1 MSQIRPLPC
10 PPLLLITDRHQTDD
24 LVATVRTA
32 LANGCRWVSLREK
45 DLPLAAQQALL
56 EQLRPLLCAVGG
68 VLMVHGNVNL
78 ARQCRGLHLPA
89 GGDVVAA
96 RTNLGP
102 HALIGISCHHPTE
115 LQAAAA
121 AGADYATLSPIFP
134 SASKPGY
141 GPTLGPAA
149 LADAPLPVLALG
161 GVGPDNLAAC
171 LEAGAAGAALM
182 GGPMRRPEQM
192 AGLAAL
198 CQARAIVNPPPG

>member
-1 MSQIRPLPC
+1 
-10 PPLLLITDRHQTDD
+10 LLLITDRHQTDD

-32 LANGCRWVSLREK
+32 VANGCRWVSLREK
-45 DLPLAAQQALL
+45 DLPLADQQALL
-56 EQLRPLLCAVGG
+56 DQLRPLLCGVGG
-68 VLMVHGNVNL
+68 VMMVHGALDL

-89 GGDVVAA
+89 AGDVVAA
-96 RTNLGP
+96 RAALGP
-102 HALIGISCHHPTE
+102 QALIGISCHHPGD
-115 LQAAAA
+115 LAAAAA

-141 GPTLGPAA
+141 GPALGPTA

-161 GVGPDNLAAC
+161 GVGPDNLVAC

-192 AGLAAL
+192 DRLT
-198 CQARAIVNPPPG
+198 AIWRGYRR